1 MSFAFVPPRL
11 SALILVVH
19 QSEECHGTPSFLFKS
34 LPSMKIKITL
44 LVVLFSFVAVGCAA
58 EKPVDDS
65 KPAPAPQ
72 FKMIPSQKSGQ

>member
-1 MSFAFVPPRL
+1 
-11 SALILVVH
+11 
-19 QSEECHGTPSFLFKS
+19 
-34 LPSMKIKITL
+34 MKIKITL